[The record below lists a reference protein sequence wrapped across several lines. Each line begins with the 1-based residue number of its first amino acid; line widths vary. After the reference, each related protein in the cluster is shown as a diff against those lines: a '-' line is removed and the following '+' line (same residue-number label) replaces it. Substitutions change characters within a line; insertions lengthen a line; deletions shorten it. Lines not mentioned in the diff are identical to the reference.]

1 MVTIG
6 TVIERVARTLI
17 DENFVGWTQDE
28 LYDYYNM
35 AAAAIVT
42 AVPTSHTV
50 VGPIP
55 LVAGALQELPADGL
69 SLMSIFYNAASK
81 QAVNQVG
88 LELQNQAA
96 RGWVGYTPETDV
108 VEYMTDVRMPRRFFV
123 NPPNDGNGSV
133 VALYSAVPAQV
144 EPADEDDPIPFT
156 DIYQNPLWAATLAFA
171 YAKNSKRQDVAKSQ
185 FYLQMANQ
193 MLGLREQSKIAVA
206 PKLDNAEPT

>member
-1 MVTIG
+1 M
-6 TVIERVARTLI
+6 
-17 DENFVGWTQDE
+17 
-28 LYDYYNM
+28 
-35 AAAAIVT
+35 
-42 AVPTSHTV
+42 
-50 VGPIP
+50 
-55 LVAGALQELPADGL
+55 LPASGV
-69 SLMSIFYNAASK
+69 SLMSVFHNTVSK

-123 NPPNDGNGSV
+123 NPPNNGAGNV
-133 VALYSAVPAQV
+133 TALYGAVPDQV
-144 EPADEDDPIPFT
+144 TVANAADPIPFV